1 MVSRTTTVIVT
12 ASMLALQ
19 WAAQPAHAENQMGY
33 RLLSVEEATRLPQN
47 RGALGLDVE
56 RAQQIT
62 DEGMTFD
69 IIRVKQVRPG
79 STGAHA
85 GFRRGDQ
92 IIAVNGR
99 VFPSIA
105 AFAAY
110 VGSMSPGSRVSVDY
124 IPAGGGPGA
133 AERLSVI
140 IGGAGRPAQNSL
152 QHRPMDEPTST
163 GMSTRMKIGIGA
175 AALLGCYEL
184 GCFSSKS
191 NSSGSARDQ
200 QPQPYGAQRR

>member
-1 MVSRTTTVIVT
+1 MVSRTMTVIVA

-33 RLLSVEEATRLPQN
+33 RLLSVEEAARLPQN

-62 DEGMTFD
+62 DDRMTFD
-69 IIRVKQVRPG
+69 IIRVKEVRPG

-110 VGSMSPGSRVSVDY
+110 VGSMSPGNRLSVDY

-140 IGGAGRPAQNSL
+140 IGGAGRPAQNSP
-152 QHRPMDEPTST
+152 QHRQMDEPAST

-191 NSSGSARDQ
+191 NSSGSAGDQ